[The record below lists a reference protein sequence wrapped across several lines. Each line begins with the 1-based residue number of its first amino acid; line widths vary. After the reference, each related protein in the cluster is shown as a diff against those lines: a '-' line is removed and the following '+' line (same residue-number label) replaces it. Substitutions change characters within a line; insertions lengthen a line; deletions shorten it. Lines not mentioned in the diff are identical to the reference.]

1 MMAKYRTIVAK
12 METKRQK
19 EKQESKRE
27 SQKVWKKKSINGG
40 K

>member
-1 MMAKYRTIVAK
+1 